1 MEARVQLR
9 SNKSTVI
16 LYLKL
21 ITKNET
27 ESLGIECDKTIYDKM
42 TGLKFKMNVDI
53 ESCTNKFSCWYK
65 GNVRLTY
72 LGTNTRHNSVTGNNE
87 RYDTTISF
95 PMKVVDHKKT
105 VVNDKGEITSID
117 DFKGKKFWNGGK
129 IHRRRRSK
137 KSKKSKKGTRRR

>member
-1 MEARVQLR
+1 
-9 SNKSTVI
+9 VI
-16 LYLKL
+16 LYLK
-21 ITKNET
+21 INET

-42 TGLKFKMNVDI
+42 KVLKFKMNVDI
-53 ESCTNKFSCWYK
+53 ERCTNKFSCWYK

-72 LGTNTRHNSVTGNNE
+72 LDTTNTRHNSVTGNNE
-87 RYDTTISF
+87 RDSTTISF
-95 PMKVVDHKKT
+95 PMKVVEHKKT
-105 VVNDKGEITSID
+105 MVKGETTTID